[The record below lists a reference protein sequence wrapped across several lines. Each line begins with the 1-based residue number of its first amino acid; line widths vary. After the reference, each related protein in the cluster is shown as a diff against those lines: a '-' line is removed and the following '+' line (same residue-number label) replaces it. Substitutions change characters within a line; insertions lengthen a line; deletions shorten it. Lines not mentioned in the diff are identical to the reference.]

1 MHPQALTRVLCRAIV
16 ATHWR
21 SRDEKAG
28 AQEGGLMKRILYSI
42 GMVSLFGFVIL
53 GAKPAA
59 GRPSPQQSP
68 APAWNPA
75 AIKECDR
82 ACLVGIMDG
91 YMDAIFKH
99 DPKAVPPLA
108 LDVRMT
114 ENTGQMDVG
123 EGMLWRSHV
132 EPTTFNIY
140 IADPV
145 AGQVALQTRLKIEG
159 RNALVAVRLKVDR
172 GKILEIE
179 QLWDR
184 NINDAAIPLLTTP
197 RETLVNDV
205 PASQKSS
212 REVLIRAA
220 NSYFDALE
228 GDDGNIAAFAD
239 DCVRHENGYQ
249 TVNNPPPGGRMMPAP
264 MLPDPNTEQG
274 KQQLKFSMMTCK
286 QQIDSKTFAYMKHIR
301 PRRALVIDEQK
312 GLVATFPL
320 FVHDGTRR
328 GAAPGAPPGMLQ
340 NLVTM
345 ETFGIRGGLI
355 HEVEAAPFVTIP
367 YGLGNG
373 WSEGSGR

>member
-1 MHPQALTRVLCRAIV
+1 MKLSHVCVARFALVFSLA
-16 ATHWR
+16 AFH
-21 SRDEKAG
+21 G
-28 AQEGGLMKRILYSI
+28 SI
-42 GMVSLFGFVIL
+42 SY
-53 GAKPAA
+53 A
-59 GRPSPQQSP
+59 RPPQQTNP
-68 APAWNPA
+68 PNAWDASRVKP
-75 AIKECDR
+75 CDR
-82 ACLVGIMDG
+82 ACLIGIMDG
-91 YMDAIFKH
+91 YMNAIFQH

-114 ENTGQMDVG
+114 ENTGHIDVG
-123 EGMLWRSHV
+123 EGLLWRAKV
-132 EPTTFNIY
+132 EPTSFKIY
-140 IADPV
+140 IADPIE
-145 AGQVALQTRLKIEG
+145 GQVAEQARLKIQG
-159 RNALVAVRLKVDR
+159 QDALVAVRLKIDR

-184 NINDAAIPLLTTP
+184 NINAAAIPLLTMP
-197 RETLVNDV
+197 RPTLVNDIPV
-205 PASQKSS
+205 SQRDS
-212 REVLIRAA
+212 RATLIAAA

-228 GDDGNIAAFAD
+228 GDDGSIAAFAD

-264 MLPDPNTEQG
+264 MLPNPDTEQG
-274 KQQLKFSMMTCK
+274 KAQLKFSMMTCK

-301 PRRALVIDEQK
+301 PRRALIIDEQK

-328 GAAPGAPPGMLQ
+328 GAPVDAPPGMLQ

-355 HEVEAAPFVTIP
+355 HEVEVFPFVTIP

-373 WSEGSGR
+373 WTEGSGR